1 MKKDPERE
9 AARWFAQAEAE
20 LKDARY
26 LSDGGRY
33 YLALFLAQQSAEK
46 AVKAFPFFRNIDP
59 IFTHSVTELLGTAEI
74 LDKDFHR
81 MNYPA
86 AELRG
91 IKFSP
96 LNPPKGDFNTLF
108 FSFQA
113 PLRGVGGVAFQSE
126 KTTNS
131 TPQQSCEE
139 FFCLKEAKKLD
150 VYYIPTRYPNG
161 LPGDIP
167 SQYYDDPEEAETAI
181 GLSESVIELVR
192 GKIGKS

>member
-1 MKKDPERE
+1 MRSVPGERSMKKDPERE

-96 LNPPKGDFNTLF
+96 LNPRRGTSILCFLAFKPPSGGLGGCLSERENNKFHP
-108 FSFQA
+108 A
-113 PLRGVGGVAFQSE
+113 AELRGILLFERGEETRCVLHPDQISE
-126 KTTNS
+126 RAS
-131 TPQQSCEE
+131 G
-139 FFCLKEAKKLD
+139 
-150 VYYIPTRYPNG
+150 RYP
-161 LPGDIP
+161 LTI
-167 SQYYDDPEEAETAI
+167 
-181 GLSESVIELVR
+181 LR
-192 GKIGKS
+192 